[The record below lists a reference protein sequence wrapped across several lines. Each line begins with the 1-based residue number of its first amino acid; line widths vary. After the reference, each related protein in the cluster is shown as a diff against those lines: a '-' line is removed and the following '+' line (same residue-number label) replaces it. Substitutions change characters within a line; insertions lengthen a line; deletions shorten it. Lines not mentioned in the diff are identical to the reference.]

1 MAMKEQPK
9 TIYRSMQG
17 REIDMNKLINLNETT
32 PAVGNMRVNARG
44 DELGNGGKIVRKREE
59 IIAASNPP
67 TPVPDQINIRAAA
80 PAPVVAPAPAAP
92 AIVVKDVAGMDPEGK
107 E

>member
-9 TIYRSMQG
+9 TVYRSMQG
-17 REIDMNKLINLNETT
+17 KEIDMNKLINLNETT
-32 PAVGNMRVNARG
+32 QAGGNMRVNARG
-44 DELGNGGKIVRKREE
+44 DELGAGGRIVRKREE

-67 TPVPDQINIRAAA
+67 VPVPDQVNIRAVA
-80 PAPVVAPAPAAP
+80 PAPVVSAPPVAPT
-92 AIVVKDVAGMDPEGK
+92 IVVKDVDSMDPEGK

>member
-1 MAMKEQPK
+1 MKSSEEDDHLSK
-9 TIYRSMQG
+9 
-17 REIDMNKLINLNETT
+17 IDMNKLINLNETT

-44 DELGNGGKIVRKREE
+44 DALGAGGRIVRKREE

-67 TPVPDQINIRAAA
+67 APVPDQVNIRAVA
-80 PAPVVAPAPAAP
+80 PAPVVSAPPVAPT
-92 AIVVKDVAGMDPEGK
+92 IVVKDVASMDPEGK